1 MNCAY
6 PHCECALHYLGT
18 GHFWSR
24 CAVLTWDERFFSH
37 EDDGRLSQP
46 VPLTAAESP
55 VWMSTQFQTTIHF
68 MYRKLHICDFSHL
81 TKQLCKENKDQLLNP
96 HHLLKPNWKP
106 SSSHSISILISVPS
120 FCYSHSVC
128 VCVCTLYVNC
138 FGRTMLYMYREYHI

>member
-6 PHCECALHYLGT
+6 PHCGCALHYLGT
-18 GHFWSR
+18 EHFWSR

-37 EDDGRLSQP
+37 EDGRLSQP

-55 VWMSTQFQTTIHF
+55 VWMSTPFQTTIHF

-81 TKQLCKENKDQLLNP
+81 TKQLCKENKP
-96 HHLLKPNWKP
+96 P
-106 SSSHSISILISVPS
+106 SSFKAKLKTFLFSQYFHANISTQFLLQSLV
-120 FCYSHSVC
+120 CVCVC

-138 FGRTMLYMYREYHI
+138 FGRTMLYMCIEYHI